1 MRRIP
6 TVLLLAMLAPLGGC
20 AVVSATGAVV
30 SAAGTAVGAA
40 ATVTETAVDTV
51 AGGDDEEC
59 EDGRTEDGEDC

>member
-6 TVLLLAMLAPLGGC
+6 IAILLAVLAPLGGC
-20 AVVSATGAVV
+20 TVVSATGAVV

-51 AGGDDEEC
+51 AGGDDDAC